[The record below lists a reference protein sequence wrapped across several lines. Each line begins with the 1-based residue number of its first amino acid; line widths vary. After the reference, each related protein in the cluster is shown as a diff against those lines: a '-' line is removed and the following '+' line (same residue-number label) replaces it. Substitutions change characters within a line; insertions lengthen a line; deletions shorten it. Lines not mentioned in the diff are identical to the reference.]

1 MTEGVAFAACIC
13 CGHSPLVPAFSVTD
27 HSVSG
32 ETFRLLECSSCGF
45 RYTEAAPDAA
55 HIGPYYASD
64 NYISHTNTN
73 RGIVNRLYQ
82 WARHF
87 TLRQKRR
94 LVVKTTG
101 MQQGSLLEV
110 GAGTGFFAEAMLRAG
125 WQVTALEPDP
135 GARRLA
141 KERAALNLQPAEELY
156 QLPAASFDVITLWH
170 VLEHVHDLSGYL
182 QQFHRLLRP
191 HGWLMIAVPNY
202 QSKDATHYGPYWAA
216 YDVPRHLYHFSPDAM
231 DSLLT
236 SHQFKLSQ
244 LRPMWLDAF
253 YVSLLSEKY
262 TSGKTRLLSGFL
274 MGAMSN
280 LTACFD
286 KRKTSSL
293 IYLSRKQ

>member
-1 MTEGVAFAACIC
+1 MTEGVALAACIC
-13 CGHSPLVPAFSVTD
+13 CGHSPLVPTFAVSD
-27 HSVSG
+27 HAVSG
-32 ETFRLLECSSCGF
+32 ESFRLLECSSCGF
-45 RYTEAAPDAA
+45 RCTEAAPDAA

-73 RGIVNRLYQ
+73 KGIVNRLYQ

-87 TLRQKRR
+87 TLRQKRS

-101 MQQGSLLEV
+101 LQQGSLLEV
-110 GAGTGFFAEAMLRAG
+110 GAGTGFFAEAMIRAG

-141 KERAALNLQPAEELY
+141 KERAALHLQPAEELY

-191 HGWLMIAVPNY
+191 HGWLIVAVPNY
-202 QSKDATHYGPYWAA
+202 QSTDAAHYGAHWAA
-216 YDVPRHLYHFSPDAM
+216 YDVPRHLYHFSPDSMNRMLA
-231 DSLLT
+231 SQ
-236 SHQFKLSQ
+236 HFKLSQ

-262 TSGKTRLLSGFL
+262 KSGHTRLLAGIIA
-274 MGAMSN
+274 GAMSN